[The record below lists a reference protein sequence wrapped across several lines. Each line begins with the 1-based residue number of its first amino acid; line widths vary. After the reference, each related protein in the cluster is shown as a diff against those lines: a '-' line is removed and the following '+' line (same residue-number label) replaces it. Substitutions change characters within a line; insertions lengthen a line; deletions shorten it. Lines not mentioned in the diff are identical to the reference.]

1 MAIPAPKR
9 GNTRAA
15 PPTREDA
22 ATGFDAT
29 KKAADGRKAQLN
41 MPIDFELKRAFK
53 EFAASRD
60 MKQNELFEACFNY
73 YKANH

>member
-1 MAIPAPKR
+1 MSIPAPKR
-9 GNTRAA
+9 NRAE
-15 PPTREDA
+15 PPKREEA
-22 ATGFDAT
+22 ATSFNAT
-29 KKAADGRKAQLN
+29 KKSADGRKAQLN

-60 MKQNELFEACFNY
+60 MKQNELFEACFEY